1 MTEAGGDIRGCKV
14 FIVEDDA
21 MLMMLLEDLLGEMGC
36 EIAGTAARLDDAL
49 AKCTSVAFD
58 VAMLD
63 VNLRG
68 ERSFPVAEALQRVG
82 KPFVLVTGYNT
93 TILPPALRSAPLLQK
108 PYRRQELGVA
118 LWDALHGA

>member
-1 MTEAGGDIRGCKV
+1 MKEAAGDITGCRV
-14 FIVEDDA
+14 FVVEDDG
-21 MLMMLLEDLLGEMGC
+21 MLSMLLEDLLAAMGGEVVG
-36 EIAGTAARLDDAL
+36 IAARLDEAL
-49 AKCTSVAFD
+49 EQCTRLEFD

-68 ERSFPVAEALQRVG
+68 ERSFPVAEALQAAG
-82 KPFVLVTGYNT
+82 KPFVLVTGYGS

-108 PYRRQELGVA
+108 PYRRQELGAA